1 MECDGADDDEKLPD
15 MGILLEEMMEGA
27 TEAVDGAGE
36 VDGATAEISPDV
48 GAEGALGL
56 EDVLAAGD
64 DECGAIADEIVDELA
79 SAGEGAAAP
88 AEVAPAVALS
98 AKYFLVFSSVTSI
111 TDFLCPLRPSSRALF
126 VSCQRPFNSS
136 DIVFLLI

>member
-88 AEVAPAVALS
+88 AEVAPAVVHYADGKDPADDLFIVPGGV
-98 AKYFLVFSSVTSI
+98 AKY
-111 TDFLCPLRPSSRALF
+111 
-126 VSCQRPFNSS
+126 
-136 DIVFLLI
+136 